1 MRAFLSFPSS
11 STSDSRRVRTRASRS
26 NRVSKAHVWLSGL
39 FVLSPLCVASP
50 ASAYCTLRTCQDI
63 TQAQADASDDENVE
77 AKVCDREDNCIVE
90 GHELFWETPC
100 LSFGVSALNTSVLGL
115 TPDEFHDIIQDAYQ
129 VWEGVECQGGGHP
142 NFHVGSVGIVDSNG
156 NFFCEEEPLANISVW
171 SLVTRWSRD
180 PSALGYTSSTHNKK
194 DGEIFD
200 ADVELNLNKI
210 ENEHEGNYAIVLGR
224 IAVHEAGHYLGLA
237 HSSIGDAVM
246 YESYNAFELLTKEL
260 SQDDIDGICELY
272 PPDGKLE
279 CSDPGY
285 VEAGLDA
292 AACAEAAQEAE
303 DDEDETSA
311 TCAVRGV
318 GQRSG
323 RPWLAVGFAFGLVS
337 FVAARK
343 RNR

>member
-11 STSDSRRVRTRASRS
+11 STSESRRVRTRASRS

-39 FVLSPLCVASP
+39 IVLSPLCVASP
-50 ASAYCTLRTCQDI
+50 ASAYCTLRTCQDV
-63 TQAQADASDDENVE
+63 TQAQADASDDDNVE
-77 AKVCDREDNCIVE
+77 AKVCDREDNCIVRRSRAILGGAVFE
-90 GHELFWETPC
+90 FWCFRVEHFC
-100 LSFGVSALNTSVLGL
+100 VGVNARRVSR
-115 TPDEFHDIIQDAYQ
+115 HHQDAYQ

-224 IAVHEAGHYLGLA
+224 IAVHEQGTTAGLHIRALA
-237 HSSIGDAVM
+237 TPVM

-260 SQDDIDGICELY
+260 SQDDIDGICGLY

-292 AACAEAAQEAE
+292 AACAAAAQEAD
-303 DDEDETSA
+303 DDEDATSA
-311 TCAVRGV
+311 TCDVRGV

-323 RPWLAVGFAFGLVS
+323 RPWLAVWFAFGLVG